1 MIASDAV
8 QPILKDQITHFCFG
22 SIQHL
27 ALSAETNRSRF
38 VEAGVFGAIS
48 NCMSHYEQN
57 LDLLRIIFMVTMNL
71 TYTKPA
77 CEEISK
83 IMEWK
88 VFVGIVERFVGDE
101 KLQESSCG
109 TISNLCHHVPENRAI
124 LGDAGACAAVM
135 VSMANH
141 IKVSSA
147 RSLSVPLC

>member
-1 MIASDAV
+1 
-8 QPILKDQITHFCFG
+8 
-22 SIQHL
+22 
-27 ALSAETNRSRF
+27 
-38 VEAGVFGAIS
+38 
-48 NCMSHYEQN
+48 MSHYEQN

-88 VFVGIVERFVGDE
+88 VFAGIVERFVGDE

-141 IKVSSA
+141 IKIVRIVEYCCRAIYNLQNQTEVNRTRLRNLNVRSTIKSA
-147 RSLSVPLC
+147 MDAHKGTESVQQWGKQCFDCI